1 MNKNDY
7 KKLILDLKL
16 SKKPKAEDLKAFY
29 KDVDKVGKIVE
40 EDVKLYKKEINTLST
55 KDIDKVVAHLSKLTD
70 IYLTSV
76 DNTSVLISSII
87 HGDKISTKNI
97 NKAAEFF
104 VNEVVTES
112 ERVREVLFILF
123 DNIKLIDE
131 NF

>member
-16 SKKPKAEDLKAFY
+16 SKKPKAEDLKTFY

-40 EDVKLYKKEINTLST
+40 EDVKLYKKEINILST